1 MELNARIQEL
11 LDQLGHA
18 VNDALQNNSTIQDAV
33 EAIRAEKLEVV
44 MLLEATISL
53 RQIED
58 KNDDQVNYPINID
71 LNFSDSD
78 RDFLRSLDISLES
91 SDDDQEPSEDD

>member
-53 RQIED
+53 RQIEN